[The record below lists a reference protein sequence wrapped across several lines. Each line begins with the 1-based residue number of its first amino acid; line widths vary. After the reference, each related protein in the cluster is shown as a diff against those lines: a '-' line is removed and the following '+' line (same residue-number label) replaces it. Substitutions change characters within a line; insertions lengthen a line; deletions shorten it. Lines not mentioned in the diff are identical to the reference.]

1 MADDDLTEF
10 NVGWLAMGAR
20 DALRSKDRTAARKLA
35 GLLAEALQPGSPPLP
50 EAHRQFLYEALSAIA
65 TGADPAEV
73 FLFKAPRGRPPK
85 DEFTLEVAQAVHDF
99 AGGKHKAPGGAY
111 YVIGEQFKLSP
122 EAAESAYRKWRDGLE
137 VHDEANRE
145 MMREEQEALEQYQRE
160 LWDD

>member
-1 MADDDLTEF
+1 MDDLGDDF
-10 NVGWLAMGAR
+10 AIAWLQWRAR
-20 DALRSKDRTAARKLA
+20 DSLRSQDRTAARNLA
-35 GLLAEALQPGSPPLP
+35 GLLAEALQPGAPPLP
-50 EAHRQFLYEALSAIA
+50 EAHRQFLYEALSTIA
-65 TGADPAEV
+65 TGADPAEA

-122 EAAESAYRKWRDGLE
+122 EAAESAYRKWRKALE
-137 VHDEANRE
+137 AHDEAQWE
-145 MMREEQEALEQYQRE
+145 IWREEQEALEQYQRE